1 VILDDSA
8 PRYLPHCTRPELLAM
23 GLSPL
28 ADGSWIEVDTSLG
41 RFHAHKRALAAGD
54 PAAVYRWLPGS
65 LPAQEELAEQLLG
78 HLLEAHGDAYR
89 QGGDAI
95 HCTAAGFSVP
105 WPPVTADP
113 LWSLSLLVAEDLVIM
128 EQGDDGYRLTAASL
142 CSPSHWRLAEKLG
155 RPLREIHDPIP
166 GIHEALSPR
175 IDRFFDHLRPEHP
188 VERFNWTL
196 QGGPALF
203 HDGRAEAP
211 LEASAGAEASLY
223 YRVERQTL
231 VRLPRTGA
239 VVFTIRVF
247 LHPLEALATR
257 PGALAALVEAVDA
270 APLALARYKG
280 FERLRAALARYPLS
294 LDLRP
299 ACCKDS
305 P

>member
-28 ADGSWIEVDTSLG
+28 DDGNWVEVDTSLG
-41 RFHAHKRALAAGD
+41 RFHAHKQALAAAD
-54 PAAVYRWLPGS
+54 MAAVYRWLPGS
-65 LPAQEELAEQLLG
+65 LPAQEELAEQLLH

-89 QGGDAI
+89 RDEEAV

-105 WPPVTADP
+105 WPPATADP

-128 EQGDDGYRLTAASL
+128 QRGDDGYRLTAASL

-166 GIHEALSPR
+166 GIHEDLSPR

-188 VERFNWTL
+188 VQRFNWTL
-196 QGGPALF
+196 QADPGLF
-203 HDGRAEAP
+203 HDGRAGASAEAGAP
-211 LEASAGAEASLY
+211 LH

-247 LHPLEALATR
+247 LHPLEALAER
-257 PGALAALVEAVDA
+257 PGALAALRAAVEA
-270 APLALARYKG
+270 APPALARYKG

-294 LDLRP
+294 LDPRP

>member
-1 VILDDSA
+1 MILDDSA

-28 ADGSWIEVDTSLG
+28 AGDSWIEVDSSLG
-41 RFHAHKRALAAGD
+41 GFHAHKQALAAGD
-54 PAAVYRWLPGS
+54 LAAVYRWLPGS
-65 LPAQEELAEQLLG
+65 LPAQEELAEQLLRQ
-78 HLLEAHGDAYR
+78 LLEVHGDAYR
-89 QGGDAI
+89 RDEDAI
-95 HCTAAGFSVP
+95 LCTAAGFSVP
-105 WPPVTADP
+105 WPPATADR

-128 EQGDDGYRLTAASL
+128 QRGDEGYRLTAASL
-142 CSPSHWRLAEKLG
+142 CSPSHWRLADKLG

-166 GIHEALSPR
+166 GIHEDLSPR

-196 QGGPALF
+196 QADWELF
-203 HDGRAEAP
+203 HDGRAQVPE
-211 LEASAGAEASLY
+211 EAGAEASLY

-257 PGALAALVEAVDA
+257 PGALAALVAAVDA
-270 APLALARYKG
+270 APPALARYKG

-294 LDLRP
+294 
-299 ACCKDS
+299 
-305 P
+305 

>member
-1 VILDDSA
+1 MILDDSA

-28 ADGSWIEVDTSLG
+28 AGGSWIEVDTSLG
-41 RFHAHKRALAAGD
+41 RFHAHKQALGAGD
-54 PAAVYRWLPGS
+54 RNAVYRWLPES
-65 LPAQEELAEQLLG
+65 LPAQEELAEQLLR
-78 HLLEAHGDAYR
+78 HLLEDHGDAYR
-89 QGGDAI
+89 RDSDAI
-95 HCTAAGFSVP
+95 HCPAAGFSVP
-105 WPPVTADP
+105 WPPAAADP

-128 EQGDDGYRLTAASL
+128 ERGEAGYRLTAASL

-166 GIHEALSPR
+166 GIHEDLSPR

-196 QGGPALF
+196 QADAALF

-211 LEASAGAEASLY
+211 VAAPDEAVQTLY

-247 LHPLEALATR
+247 LHPLEALAER
-257 PGALAALVEAVDA
+257 PGALAALGSAVEA
-270 APLALARYKG
+270 APPALARYKG

-294 LDLRP
+294 
-299 ACCKDS
+299 
-305 P
+305 

>member
-1 VILDDSA
+1 MILDDSV

-28 ADGSWIEVDTSLG
+28 EGCSWIEVDTSLR
-41 RFHAHKRALAAGD
+41 RFHQHKQALAD
-54 PAAVYRWLPGS
+54 VDREAVYRWLPGS
-65 LPAQEELAEQLLG
+65 LPAQEELVEQLLR

-89 QGGDAI
+89 RGEDAI

-105 WPPVTADP
+105 WPPATADP

-128 EQGDDGYRLTAASL
+128 ERGDDGYRLTAASL
-142 CSPSHWRLAEKLG
+142 CSPSHWRLADKLG
-155 RPLREIHDPIP
+155 RPLRDIHDPIP
-166 GIHEALSPR
+166 GIHEDLSPR

-188 VERFNWTL
+188 VERFNWSL
-196 QGGPALF
+196 QADPGLF

-211 LEASAGAEASLY
+211 ADAAGGADLTLY

-247 LHPLEALATR
+247 LHPLEALADR
-257 PGALAALVEAVDA
+257 PGALAALGNAVAA
-270 APLALARYKG
+270 APPALARYKG

-294 LDLRP
+294 
-299 ACCKDS
+299 
-305 P
+305 

>member
-28 ADGSWIEVDTSLG
+28 ARGSWIEVDTSLG
-41 RFHAHKRALAAGD
+41 RFHAHKQALGAGD
-54 PAAVYRWLPGS
+54 RSAVYRWLPES
-65 LPAQEELAEQLLG
+65 LPAQEELAEQLLR

-89 QGGDAI
+89 RDGDVM

-105 WPPVTADP
+105 WPPAPADP
-113 LWSLSLLVAEDLVIM
+113 LWTLSLLVAEDLVIM
-128 EQGDDGYRLTAASL
+128 ESGEGGYRLTAASL
-142 CSPSHWRLAEKLG
+142 CSPSHWRLGEKIG

-166 GIHEALSPR
+166 GIHEDLSPR

-188 VERFNWTL
+188 VERYNWTL
-196 QGGPALF
+196 QADAELF

-211 LEASAGAEASLY
+211 PEDTAGAEKTLY

-231 VRLPRTGA
+231 VRLPHTGA

-247 LHPLEALATR
+247 LHPLEALAAY
-257 PGALAALVEAVDA
+257 PGALAALGSAVDA
-270 APLALARYKG
+270 APPALARYKG
-280 FERLRAALARYPLS
+280 FGRLRAALARYPLS
-294 LDLRP
+294 
-299 ACCKDS
+299 
-305 P
+305 